1 MKKLILTI
9 LISLGMFSM
18 ASAEIGVNVG
28 VSGQLG
34 TMEGSGKQN
43 MAGGTQTSETRE
55 TIFGTASMF
64 IEKELTFL
72 PGPLKRLSI
81 GYEIDNTPTR
91 KIGSATNVQGGN
103 GNLGGKDGNNDF
115 VNEVSAEVS
124 GFDTF
129 YLTLNLT
136 DWLYLKSGTTDLD
149 IKTTETLESGGVYGN
164 ASIDGTVLGIG
175 THFARDDGLFFRAE
189 FNQYDFDGVSIASS
203 EADSNSITTLNGLD
217 GEAFKFS
224 LGKAF

>member
-1 MKKLILTI
+1 
-9 LISLGMFSM
+9 M
-18 ASAEIGVNVG
+18 ASAEIGVNIG

-43 MAGGTQTSETRE
+43 MAAGTQTSETRE

-64 IEKELTFL
+64 LEKELTFL

-91 KIGSATNVQGGN
+91 KIGSSTNVQI
-103 GNLGGKDGNNDF
+103 GNLGDEAGVNLF

-124 GFDTF
+124 GFDTL
-129 YLTLNLT
+129 YVTLNLT
-136 DWLYLKSGTTDLD
+136 DWLYLKSGKTDLD

-189 FNQYDFDGVSIASS
+189 YNQYDFDGVSIASS

>member
-1 MKKLILTI
+1 
-9 LISLGMFSM
+9 MFSM
-18 ASAEIGVNVG
+18 ASAEIGVNIG

-43 MAGGTQTSETRE
+43 MAAGTQTSETRE

-64 IEKELTFL
+64 LEKELTFL

-91 KIGSATNVQGGN
+91 KIGSSTNVQI
-103 GNLGGKDGNNDF
+103 GNLGDEAGVNLF

-124 GFDTF
+124 GFDTL
-129 YLTLNLT
+129 YVTLNLT
-136 DWLYLKSGTTDLD
+136 DWLYLKSGKTDLD

-189 FNQYDFDGVSIASS
+189 YNQYDFDGVSIASS

>member
-1 MKKLILTI
+1 MKKLTLTI
-9 LISLGMFSM
+9 LITLGMFSM
-18 ASAEIGVNVG
+18 ASAEIGVNIG

-43 MAGGTQTSETRE
+43 MAAGTQTSETRE

-64 IEKELTFL
+64 LEKELTFL

-91 KIGSATNVQGGN
+91 KIGSSTNVQI
-103 GNLGGKDGNNDF
+103 GNLGDEAGVNLF

-124 GFDTF
+124 GFDTL
-129 YLTLNLT
+129 YVTLNLT
-136 DWLYLKSGTTDLD
+136 DWLYLKSGKTDLD

-189 FNQYDFDGVSIASS
+189 YNQYDFDGVSIASS

>member
-1 MKKLILTI
+1 MKKLTLTI
-9 LISLGMFSM
+9 LITLGMFSM
-18 ASAEIGVNVG
+18 ASAEIGVNIG

-43 MAGGTQTSETRE
+43 MAAGTQTSETRE

-64 IEKELTFL
+64 LEKELTFL

-91 KIGSATNVQGGN
+91 KIGSSTNVQI
-103 GNLGGKDGNNDF
+103 GNLGDEAGVNLF

-203 EADSNSITTLNGLD
+203 EANSNSITTLNGLD